1 MDNLRRILTLLLF
14 IILFSQTT
22 LAIKVSPPIDAG
34 ELESGEYEFFISIRN
49 QDNTNNTITLYL
61 TPRAKYLSNYVT
73 LEPNSFELGAY
84 ETKEVKVTLLN
95 SISEVGPGIHILTIL
110 PEVSAVGGSGVK
122 ITSTSVAEIKF
133 SIPGEVIKKLEL
145 EDFKVIQEENNI
157 NFQLLTKNIGNVR
170 VGAFPFV
177 EIQKYYGSSP
187 VYHSS
192 VKGRTQ
198 YLISPGS
205 LTQMDIRYNTASLE
219 TGRYNAIAKVE
230 YDNNETSTI
239 SKTFEIKKS
248 EEEQAEI
255 ESNISVR
262 EEENYTINISG
273 KVQDTQDE
281 VVQDT
286 QHEVEKA
293 ELRVSSLKVE
303 QAESGDLVINLG
315 IENIFKDNISY
326 EIIFNIFDEFGNK
339 VDEIEDSGEIEG
351 RGTKEIKKSWYGGKS
366 GDHKVRVE
374 LKYGDKKE
382 EKECWSKPLQKQ
394 LSEKPE
400 NVPTGFLIFNPI
412 SENSWIILIIVVI
425 GLIFI
430 YFRTSKKKDKSIY
443 FKKKSFEYIPKKKNN
458 KPVYLKR
465 KYSKRK

>member
-14 IILFSQTT
+14 IILFSQTS

-34 ELESGEYEFFISIRN
+34 ELELDKSYDFFISIRN
-49 QDNTNNTITLYL
+49 QDNTNNTITLSL

-73 LEPNSFELGAY
+73 LNPNSFELGAY

-95 SISEVGPGIHILTIL
+95 TISEVGPGIHILTIL

-219 TGRYNAIAKVE
+219 PGKYKAIAKVK

-255 ESNISVR
+255 KSDISVG

-273 KVQDTQDE
+273 KGQDTQDE

-286 QHEVEKA
+286 QDEVEKA
-293 ELRVSSLKVE
+293 ELRISGLEVNE
-303 QAESGDLVINLG
+303 TGSGDLVINLG
-315 IENIFKDNISY
+315 IENIFKENTSY
-326 EIIFNIFDEFGNK
+326 KIIFNIFDEFGNK

-351 RGTKEIKKSWYGGKS
+351 RGIKEIKKSWYGGKS

-394 LSEKPE
+394 LSEKKPE

-443 FKKKSFEYIPKKKNN
+443 
-458 KPVYLKR
+458 LKR
-465 KYSKRK
+465 KYNK